1 MAAAQHTEDAAV
13 SQSSTMFDD
22 AGPLADPQER
32 RVIFAA
38 LDSFHQYRRNAHFNT
53 THRRRQNL
61 YALPSAQW
69 QMLAA
74 PPFSI
79 LDALNAVDDALDHNA
94 DLADR
99 IFHLGLGAFE
109 LPEKPPKDPE
119 MNWQGKAKPNDISK
133 AHSTIRQFY
142 RDWTHEG
149 FTLEVE
155 PLLKTILSDLESNL
169 PAVQPH
175 SQPPSLLL
183 PGAGL
188 GRVLFELA
196 LRGFQ
201 ATGNEISYHQL
212 LASNFILNSTEQ
224 ANQYPIYPFAHAFT
238 NVVSR
243 ANQLRRYT
251 VPDVHPGEA
260 FSARLSAGLPVGEM
274 NMTAGDFVLS
284 YSTPE
289 SKETF
294 DGVVSLFFIDTA
306 PNLFRY
312 IETVRNCLTVGGV
325 WINIGPL
332 LWHFDDRAP
341 GGSTAEDDAEDDD
354 GAGEENM
361 HPGPGSKSQPKPGFE
376 DKGIGEPGS
385 FELADEE
392 VILLVSRMGF
402 DVITH
407 EILPADSGYIQDPN
421 SLLQNRYRC
430 SHWVARKAA

>member
-1 MAAAQHTEDAAV
+1 MATVQNTQDATLPQP
-13 SQSSTMFDD
+13 SPLFDD

-38 LDSFHQYRRNAHFNT
+38 LDSFRQYRIDSHFNT
-53 THRRRQNL
+53 THRRRQNF

-79 LDALNAVDDALDHNA
+79 RDTLSAVDNAIDHNA
-94 DLADR
+94 DLAEQ
-99 IFHLGLGAFE
+99 ILQLGLSAFA
-109 LPEKPPKDPE
+109 LPKKPPKDSE
-119 MNWQGKAKPNDISK
+119 MNWQGKAKPNDMAK

-149 FTLEVE
+149 FTREVE
-155 PLLKTILSDLESNL
+155 PLLNMIISDLAAHLSTTRPDN
-169 PAVQPH
+169 Q
-175 SQPPSLLL
+175 SPSLLL

-196 LRGFQ
+196 LRGFH

-212 LASNFILNSTEQ
+212 FASNFILNSTERV
-224 ANQYPIYPFAHAFT
+224 NQYSIYPFAHTFT
-238 NVVSR
+238 NVESR
-243 ANQLRRYT
+243 ANQLRRFT
-251 VPDVHPGEA
+251 IPDIHPGQA
-260 FSARLSAGLPVGEM
+260 FSARLAAGVAVGEM

-289 SKETF
+289 SRETF
-294 DGVVSLFFIDTA
+294 DGLVSLFFIDTA
-306 PNLFRY
+306 PSLIRY
-312 IETVRNCLTVGGV
+312 IETVRNCLKVGGV

-332 LWHFDDRAP
+332 LWHFDNRAP
-341 GGSTAEDDAEDDD
+341 GGNTDEDEDEDEDEDSDD
-354 GAGEENM
+354 GQPAEAGT
-361 HPGPGSKSQPKPGFE
+361 KTQPKPDLE

-385 FELADEE
+385 VELTDEE
-392 VILLVSRMGF
+392 VVQLVSHLGF
-402 DVITH
+402 EVLSH
-407 EILPADSGYIQDPN
+407 EILPADSGYVQDPN

-430 SHWVARKAA
+430 SHWVARKL

>member
-1 MAAAQHTEDAAV
+1 MAGIQNTDDAAL
-13 SQSSTMFDD
+13 SQPNPLFHA
-22 AGPLADPQER
+22 AGPLADPLER

-38 LDSFHQYRRNAHFNT
+38 LDSFHQYRKNSHFNT

-61 YALPSAQW
+61 YALPSLQW

-79 LDALNAVDDALDHNA
+79 LDTLNAVDDALDHNA
-94 DLADR
+94 DMADQ
-99 IFHLGLGAFE
+99 IVHLGLDAFG
-109 LPEKPPKDPE
+109 LPEMPAKDSE
-119 MNWQGKAKPNDISK
+119 MNWQGKAKSNDISK

-142 RDWTHEG
+142 RDWSQEG
-149 FTLEVE
+149 FSLEVE
-155 PLLKTILSDLESNL
+155 PLLKTILTDLESSL
-169 PAVQPH
+169 PKGQTH
-175 SQPPSLLL
+175 NHPPSLLL

-196 LRGFQ
+196 LRGFH

-212 LASNFILNSTEQ
+212 LASNFILNNCEH
-224 ANQYPIYPFAHAFT
+224 ANQYPIYPFAHTFT
-238 NVVSR
+238 NLVTR
-243 ANQLRRYT
+243 ANQLKRYT

-294 DGVVSLFFIDTA
+294 DGLVSLFFIDTA
-306 PNLFRY
+306 PNLLRY
-312 IETVRNCLTVGGV
+312 IETVRNCLKEGGV

-332 LWHFDDRAP
+332 LWHFDDRAQ
-341 GGSTAEDDAEDDD
+341 GGNTD
-354 GAGEENM
+354 GADDHDEENEGS
-361 HPGPGSKSQPKPGFE
+361 GPGSSSQPKPDLE

-385 FELADEE
+385 FELTDEE
-392 VILLVSRMGF
+392 VVTLVSRMGF
-402 DVITH
+402 DIITH
-407 EILPADSGYIQDPN
+407 EILAADSGYIQDPN

-430 SHWVARKAA
+430 SHWIARKVC